1 MSKLSK
7 RIASLEQ
14 KVAQSMPITIIC
26 NFVSVRWRD
35 GMIFVIRD
43 GLGNVWNRLP
53 NESESEFKSR
63 VADKANRNVHGVA
76 LLMADK
82 SLR

>member
-1 MSKLSK
+1 MSKLF
-7 RIASLEQ
+7 RRLASLEQ
-14 KVAQSMPITIIC
+14 KVSQSMPITIIC
-26 NFVSVRWRD
+26 NFVSVGWRD
-35 GMIFVIRD
+35 EMIFAICD
-43 GLGNVWNRLP
+43 DLGNVWNRLP